1 MVNHEEDFVNESLI
15 EFEIDKKTFV
25 YKPTTA
31 GDEAAWMD
39 EYIEIGPDN
48 KPKQNFEKIT
58 QCKLRNLVQVPYN
71 QELINKIIK
80 VDKPW
85 EKLDKDQRWA
95 FLSKLKPMVFT
106 QIITRVNEIDLG
118 TDIKKD

>member
-1 MVNHEEDFVNESLI
+1 MKHEEDFVNEGLV
-15 EFEIDKKTFV
+15 EFEIDSKTFV

-31 GDEAAWMD
+31 GDETSWMD

-48 KPKQNFEKIT
+48 KPKQNFAKIT
-58 QCKLRNLVQVPYN
+58 QCKLRNLVNVPYD
-71 QELINKIIK
+71 QELISKMIK

-95 FLSKLKPMVFT
+95 FLSKLKPVVFNK
-106 QIITRVNEIDLG
+106 IITKVNSIDEG
-118 TDIKKD
+118 TPEKKN